1 MEVKET
7 YETKT
12 NNSRITL
19 FKFELSPTQKIL
31 FLILSLIG
39 VLFLP
44 FILAGDIFL
53 NLFQSIFGSLPAYL
67 SNPEIYHEDYL
78 FYNFAPVITSII
90 IYSIFFCLSIYALK
104 KLIKTK
110 ENSNEQKRNIILQDR
125 IVNWLGFKISHGQS
139 LFIFSVSLAGM
150 LFIVQEYIYSYIPFF
165 MEGVFESLCWIPLGP
180 YQATSHDLLLN
191 NVPLAINATFF
202 TLCLYSIIASRRGKP
217 RSSRN
222 KIAKNQS
229 LIIFIIF
236 FIVFLFSFI
245 RVLCHLFLFTDLAY
259 TLGITPNVTN
269 SYQTNDFIRVIVI
282 LFISLILMI
291 TSYFMKENSQE
302 VVKKDIKLSW
312 VNIEL
317 TPHRAL
323 ILFSVAIL
331 YIIFFTVIYLVTAF
345 LLKFINFTSI
355 TYNSILFHGIFVGII
370 IFCYYPIGKISKDH
384 RLVTIVENIENS
396 GEYETNWFKFRLN
409 KLYSVIFLS
418 VSCGLIPLFV
428 FQLSLMNMNA
438 QAFLSD
444 FTPIRF
450 NSYLLF
456 SFPLM
461 TVVIIIILIVNI
473 YTIKKT
479 IHSIKTNP
487 SEN

>member
-1 MEVKET
+1 MEDKKT
-7 YETKT
+7 FETKT

-19 FKFELSPTQKIL
+19 FRFELSPTQKIL

-44 FILAGDIFL
+44 FMLAGDIFL
-53 NLFQSIFGSLPAYL
+53 NLFQSIFDSLPAYL

-78 FYNFAPVITSII
+78 FNNFAPVITNII

-139 LFIFSVSLAGM
+139 LFIFSVSLAGV
-150 LFIVQEYIYSYIPFF
+150 LFIVQEYIYSYNPFF
-165 MEGVFESLCWIPLGP
+165 MGGVFESLCWIPVGP
-180 YQATSHDLLLN
+180 TYQAASHNLLLN

-217 RSSRN
+217 RSSGN

-282 LFISLILMI
+282 LFISLTLMI

-312 VNIEL
+312 INIEL

-323 ILFSVAIL
+323 ILLSVAIL

-345 LLKFINFTSI
+345 LLKIINFTSI

-370 IFCYYPIGKISKDH
+370 IFCYYPIGKISKNH

-428 FQLSLMNMNA
+428 FQLLLMNMNA

-444 FTPIRF
+444 FMSF

-461 TVVIIIILIVNI
+461 TAVIIIILVVNI

-479 IHSIKTNP
+479 IHSIKSNP
-487 SEN
+487 SKN

>member
-1 MEVKET
+1 MEVNEK

-19 FKFELSPTQKIL
+19 FRFELSPTQKIL

-39 VLFLP
+39 VLYIP
-44 FILAGDIFL
+44 FILAGEIFL
-53 NLFQSIFGSLPAYL
+53 NLFQSLFVSLPAYL

-104 KLIKTK
+104 KLLKTK
-110 ENSNEQKRNIILQDR
+110 DNTNKQKRNIILQDR
-125 IVNWLGFKISHGQS
+125 VVNWLGFKISHGQS
-139 LFIFSVSLAGM
+139 LFIFSISLAGI
-150 LFIVQEYIYSYIPFF
+150 LFIAQKYIYSYISFSRR
-165 MEGVFESLCWIPLGP
+165 VFESLCWIPVGP
-180 YQATSHDLLLN
+180 PYHAITHNLLLN
-191 NVPLAINATFF
+191 NVPLAISATFF

-217 RSSRN
+217 RSSGN

-259 TLGITPNVTN
+259 TLGSIPHVTN
-269 SYQTNDFIRVIVI
+269 SYQANDFIRVIVI
-282 LFISLILMI
+282 LCISLTLMI
-291 TSYFMKENSQE
+291 RSYFIKENAQE
-302 VVKKDIKLSW
+302 VAKKDITLSW
-312 VNIEL
+312 INIEL
-317 TPHRAL
+317 TSHRAL
-323 ILFSVAIL
+323 ILLSVAIL
-331 YIIFFTVIYLVTAF
+331 YILYFTIIYLIFT
-345 LLKFINFTSI
+345 FIFGIVGFTSLI
-355 TYNSILFHGIFVGII
+355 FNPFHVVFVGII

-409 KLYSVIFLS
+409 RLYSVIFLS
-418 VSCGLIPLFV
+418 ISCGLIPLYV
-428 FQLSLMNMNA
+428 FQLLSMNMNA

-444 FTPIRF
+444 FNVS
-450 NSYLLF
+450 NSFLLF

-461 TVVIIIILIVNI
+461 TAMIIIILSINI

-479 IHSIKTNP
+479 IYSIK
-487 SEN
+487 SC